1 MPTSQEQQPSFGEVK
16 ASASKNIGQL
26 LQDLQSFE
34 HAIETENVAEI
45 YRIYQ
50 GKLHKEL
57 KETSNQNHEIDNLL
71 ARKLHDA
78 LLARFEY
85 LQFVKKISP
94 TLLQYRI
101 GQYYH
106 QRPTIMV
113 DVSVPKIYIEPT
125 VLNEWRN
132 FNETDHS
139 QLEEI
144 EQKINQLDVQNLTLQ
159 SEVEELE
166 KKLLPINK
174 QIQQMAQQKTI
185 FNRVKNEEEYLQL
198 LNTKKQLE
206 ADIQKLNAQKD
217 DETTLNRRKEAYQQ
231 DYFNIQLHRALITK
245 ELRLVQKYAT
255 SLDHLEAEL
264 MQFITDYLLPREEVQ
279 ANDKGF

>member
-1 MPTSQEQQPSFGEVK
+1 
-16 ASASKNIGQL
+16 
-26 LQDLQSFE
+26 
-34 HAIETENVAEI
+34 
-45 YRIYQ
+45 
-50 GKLHKEL
+50 
-57 KETSNQNHEIDNLL
+57 
-71 ARKLHDA
+71 
-78 LLARFEY
+78 
-85 LQFVKKISP
+85 
-94 TLLQYRI
+94 
-101 GQYYH
+101 
-106 QRPTIMV
+106 MV

-132 FNETDHS
+132 FNETDQS
-139 QLEEI
+139 QLKEI

-174 QIQQMAQQKTI
+174 QIQLMSQQKTI

-217 DETTLNRRKEAYQQ
+217 DNTTLNRRKEAYQQ

>member
-94 TLLQYRI
+94 TLLQ
-101 GQYYH
+101 
-106 QRPTIMV
+106 
-113 DVSVPKIYIEPT
+113 
-125 VLNEWRN
+125 
-132 FNETDHS
+132 
-139 QLEEI
+139 
-144 EQKINQLDVQNLTLQ
+144 
-159 SEVEELE
+159 
-166 KKLLPINK
+166 
-174 QIQQMAQQKTI
+174 
-185 FNRVKNEEEYLQL
+185 
-198 LNTKKQLE
+198 
-206 ADIQKLNAQKD
+206 
-217 DETTLNRRKEAYQQ
+217 
-231 DYFNIQLHRALITK
+231 
-245 ELRLVQKYAT
+245 
-255 SLDHLEAEL
+255 
-264 MQFITDYLLPREEVQ
+264 
-279 ANDKGF
+279 